1 MPLTAIVDVDGTLVD
16 TNYQHTIAWYRAF
29 RNHGLTLPM
38 WRIHRSIGMG
48 GDQIVP
54 ALAGEEFAEEHGEE
68 VRDTEKGCYRELIG
82 EVEPLPGAR
91 ALLERLNDEGHTIVL
106 ASSAKEEELDD
117 YLDMLE
123 ARDLADAWTMSADV
137 EATKPEPDL
146 VRAAL
151 DKGEASASD
160 AVMIG
165 DSTFDCEAAERA
177 GVRSVA
183 VLSGGFAV
191 DELRDSGAMIVFD
204 SVKELLERIDETPF
218 GAPADD

>member
-16 TNYQHTIAWYRAF
+16 TNYQHAIAWYRAF
-29 RNHGLTLPM
+29 RQHGLTIPL
-38 WRIHRSIGMG
+38 WRIHRHIGMG

-54 ALAGEEFAEEHGEE
+54 ALAGEEFAEEHGKE
-68 VRDTEKGCYRELIG
+68 VRDTEKGCYRELID

-91 ALLERLNDEGHTIVL
+91 PLLERLKEDGHTIVL
-106 ASSAKEEELDD
+106 ASSAKEEELND
-117 YLDMLE
+117 YLDLLD

-151 DKGEASASD
+151 DKGGASASD
-160 AVMIG
+160 AVLVG

-177 GVRSVA
+177 GVCSIA
-183 VLSGGFAV
+183 VLSGGFAAQ
-191 DELRDSGAMIVFD
+191 ELRDSGAMAIFECAD
-204 SVKELLERIDETPF
+204 ELLDRLDETPF
-218 GAPADD
+218 AVSDKG

>member
-16 TNYQHTIAWYRAF
+16 TNYHHTIAWYRAF
-29 RNHGLTLPM
+29 RHHDLTIPL
-38 WRIHRSIGMG
+38 WRIHRHIGMG
-48 GDQIVP
+48 GDQLVP
-54 ALAGEEFAEEHGEE
+54 ALAGEDFAEEQGKD
-68 VRDTEKGCYRELIG
+68 VRETEKGCYRELID
-82 EVEPLPGAR
+82 EVEPLPGAK
-91 ALLERLNDEGHTIVL
+91 ALLERLKEEGHTVVL

-123 ARDLADAWTMSADV
+123 ARELADAWTMSADV

-151 DKGEASASD
+151 DKGEADPAD

-177 GVRSVA
+177 GVRSIA
-183 VLSGGFAV
+183 VLSGGFAAG
-191 DELRDSGAMIVFD
+191 ELRESGALAIFD
-204 SVKELLERIDETPF
+204 SAQDLLDRFGETPF
-218 GAPADD
+218 AGD

>member
-1 MPLTAIVDVDGTLVD
+1 MPLLAIVDVDGTLVD
-16 TNYQHTIAWYRAF
+16 TNYQHAIAWYRAF
-29 RNHGLTLPM
+29 REHGLTIPV
-38 WRIHRSIGMG
+38 WRIHRHIGMG

-54 ALAGEEFAEEHGEE
+54 ALAGEEFADEHGKE
-68 VRDTEKGCYRELIG
+68 VRETEKGCYRELIG

-91 ALLERLNDEGHTIVL
+91 DLLQRLKEQGHTIVL
-106 ASSAKEEELDD
+106 ASSAKEEELED
-117 YLDMLE
+117 YLDMLD
-123 ARDLADAWTMSADV
+123 AREVADAWTMSSDV

-151 DKGEASASD
+151 DKGEGSASE

-177 GVRSVA
+177 GVKSIA

-191 DELRDSGAMIVFD
+191 QELRDSGAMAVFD
-204 SVKELLERIDETPF
+204 SAEELLEKFEETPF
-218 GAPADD
+218 ASGQYT

>member
-1 MPLTAIVDVDGTLVD
+1 MSLTAIVDVDGTLVD

-29 RNHGLTLPM
+29 RHHGVTLPM
-38 WRIHRSIGMG
+38 WRIHRHIGMG

-54 ALAGEEFAEEHGEE
+54 ALAGEEFAEERGED
-68 VRDTEKGCYRELIG
+68 VRDTEKECYRELID

-91 ALLERLNDEGHTIVL
+91 ALLERLKGDGHTIVL
-106 ASSAKEEELDD
+106 ASSAKEEELED
-117 YLDMLE
+117 YLDMLD

-151 DKGEASASD
+151 DKGEASAAD
-160 AVMIG
+160 AVMVG

-191 DELRDSGAMIVFD
+191 QELRESGALAVFD
-204 SVKELLERIDETPF
+204 SVEELLDRIDETPF
-218 GAPADD
+218 AAPKDG